1 MTWPATWCVS
11 FACCTRRGN
20 GRWLEGSEVEFIDR
34 MIVACA
40 HGLGRAG
47 MFLVTLWV
55 RLVFVV
61 ISLAVIGVLS
71 LVGMWAFK

>member
-1 MTWPATWCVS
+1 MCYTLP
-11 FACCTRRGN
+11 
-20 GRWLEGSEVEFIDR
+20 GSGHRAGGKSVEFIDR
-34 MIVACA
+34 MIVSCA

-61 ISLAVIGVLS
+61 ICLAGLGLLG
-71 LVGMWAFK
+71 LVGMWALR

>member
-1 MTWPATWCVS
+1 MWIETTI
-11 FACCTRRGN
+11 
-20 GRWLEGSEVEFIDR
+20 GRQLEGREVEFIDR

-55 RLVFVV
+55 RLIFVV
-61 ISLAVIGVLS
+61 ICLAVISVLG
-71 LVGMWAFK
+71 LIAVWALR

>member
-1 MTWPATWCVS
+1 MPPGS
-11 FACCTRRGN
+11 GRRARGKA
-20 GRWLEGSEVEFIDR
+20 VEFIDR

-55 RLVFVV
+55 RFVFVV
-61 ISLAVIGVLS
+61 ICLAVLGVLGPPD
-71 LVGMWAFK
+71 VPQP

>member
-1 MTWPATWCVS
+1 
-11 FACCTRRGN
+11 
-20 GRWLEGSEVEFIDR
+20 VEFIDR

-40 HGLGRAG
+40 HGFGRAG

-61 ISLAVIGVLS
+61 ICLAVLGVLG
-71 LVGMWAFK
+71 LIGMWVFR

>member
-1 MTWPATWCVS
+1 M
-11 FACCTRRGN
+11 
-20 GRWLEGSEVEFIDR
+20 EFIDR

-55 RLVFVV
+55 RLIFVV
-61 ISLAVIGVLS
+61 ISLAVIGVLG
-71 LVGMWAFK
+71 LVGMWAFR

>member
-1 MTWPATWCVS
+1 ME
-11 FACCTRRGN
+11 
-20 GRWLEGSEVEFIDR
+20 LIDR

-40 HGLGRAG
+40 HGLGRIG

-61 ISLAVIGVLS
+61 ICLAVLGV
-71 LVGMWAFK
+71 VGLLGVWAFN

>member
-1 MTWPATWCVS
+1 M
-11 FACCTRRGN
+11 
-20 GRWLEGSEVEFIDR
+20 EFIDR

-40 HGLGRAG
+40 HGIGRAG

-61 ISLAVIGVLS
+61 ICLAGLGLLY
-71 LVGMWAFK
+71 LVGRWVFG

>member
-1 MTWPATWCVS
+1 MD
-11 FACCTRRGN
+11 
-20 GRWLEGSEVEFIDR
+20 FIDR

-40 HGLGRAG
+40 HGLGRGG

-61 ISLAVIGVLS
+61 ICLAVIGVVG
-71 LVGMWAFK
+71 LVGMWAVR

>member
-1 MTWPATWCVS
+1 
-11 FACCTRRGN
+11 
-20 GRWLEGSEVEFIDR
+20 

-40 HGLGRAG
+40 HGIGSAG

-61 ISLAVIGVLS
+61 MCLAGLGVVGM
-71 LVGMWAFK
+71 VGMWAFR

>member
-1 MTWPATWCVS
+1 M
-11 FACCTRRGN
+11 
-20 GRWLEGSEVEFIDR
+20 EFIDR
-34 MIVACA
+34 IIIACA

-61 ISLAVIGVLS
+61 ICLAILGV
-71 LVGMWAFK
+71 VGMVGLWAFR

>member
-1 MTWPATWCVS
+1 M
-11 FACCTRRGN
+11 
-20 GRWLEGSEVEFIDR
+20 EFIDR

-40 HGLGRAG
+40 HGIGHAC

-61 ISLAVIGVLS
+61 IFLAVLGV
-71 LVGMWAFK
+71 VGMVGIWAFR